1 MKKTVKSFAAV
12 MLVLSIVFLFASC
25 GNTLKGTYKSTGTLG
40 GSLTFDKDNKV
51 TGEIFGVTVDGTYE
65 IKDNQITFSYTL
77 IGGLGGT
84 LTKSFEKDGNSIFI
98 DGTEFVKQ
106 K

>member
-1 MKKTVKSFAAV
+1 M
-12 MLVLSIVFLFASC
+12 
-25 GNTLKGTYKSTGTLG
+25 
-40 GSLTFDKDNKV
+40 
-51 TGEIFGVTVDGTYE
+51 TGEIFGIKIDGTYE
-65 IKDNQITFSYTL
+65 IKDNQIPFLYTL